1 MPDDRIESVAASH
14 GVFLLIEGQWV
25 CLERG
30 LSLDQ
35 AKAEAVRAYKRC
47 RVTTEVRERN
57 GTVVKR
63 WEPAPGILPSI
74 RIIKSSELMQGAS
87 EILIEHRQ
95 TIYRLRTT
103 TGGKLILS
111 K

>member
-14 GVFLLIEGQWV
+14 SVFLLIEGQWV

-35 AKAEAVRAYKRC
+35 AKAEGVRTYKRC
-47 RVTTEVRERN
+47 RVTTEIRERN
-57 GTVVKR
+57 GTVIKR
-63 WEPAPGILPSI
+63 WEPAPGTLPSI
-74 RIIKSSELMQGAS
+74 RIVKSADLMQGAS

-95 TIYRLRTT
+95 TIYRLRAT
-103 TGGKLILS
+103 TGGKLILNR
-111 K
+111 